1 MFVLPYS
8 SVCIILL
15 TSSVEIDDLVSER
28 IKGLRVNNQS
38 FVESVPEESLSSIFF
53 ILNLNETL
61 TQTDGDYFSEQTWNK
76 Y

>member
-28 IKGLRVNNQS
+28 IKCLRVNNQS

-53 ILNLNETL
+53 
-61 TQTDGDYFSEQTWNK
+61 YFELE
-76 Y
+76 